1 MSAKKPVEKT
11 PAKETEK
18 TVKPVEKKEDK
29 PKEKEQPKQKKTEI
43 KPKTDKK
50 PAEKKTKSAQKKTTS
65 KKKEKQPLKPIIAKI
80 TVNIGVGEAGEKLS
94 KAEQVLQSLT
104 GQQPIQTISKTT
116 NKDWA
121 LRKMMAIGCK
131 VTLRKKTADKFLIE
145 ALKTREN
152 KIADY
157 SFDDQGNFSFGIPDH
172 TLFEGQKYDPNIG
185 IFGMD
190 ICVTMKKL
198 GYRIKHRRVDRRKIP
213 HRHQVTKKETS
224 EFIAETFNVEVV
236 S

>member
-1 MSAKKPVEKT
+1 MKA
-11 PAKETEK
+11 K
-18 TVKPVEKKEDK
+18 TVKKPIKKPTK
-29 PKEKEQPKQKKTEI
+29 KKTQKKQNPTI
-43 KPKTDKK
+43 
-50 PAEKKTKSAQKKTTS
+50 
-65 KKKEKQPLKPIIAKI
+65 QPHIGKI

-94 KAEQVLQSLT
+94 KAQQVLKSLT
-104 GQQPIQTISKTT
+104 GQKPIQTISKTT
-116 NKDWA
+116 NKDWG

-131 VTLRKKTADKFLIE
+131 VTLRNKKAEAFLIE

-157 SFDDQGNFSFGIPDH
+157 SFDDQGNLSFGVPDH

-190 ICVTMKKL
+190 ICVTIEKP
-198 GYRIKHRRVDRRKIP
+198 GYRIKHRRVDGRKIP
-213 HRHQVTKKETS
+213 KKHKPTKKETS
-224 EFIAETFNVEVV
+224 EYLSKMFNVEVV

>member
-1 MSAKKPVEKT
+1 MSSKKSIKKT
-11 PAKETEK
+11 SRK
-18 TVKPVEKKEDK
+18 
-29 PKEKEQPKQKKTEI
+29 KQKLSI
-43 KPKTDKK
+43 KPR
-50 PAEKKTKSAQKKTTS
+50 
-65 KKKEKQPLKPIIAKI
+65 IAKI
-80 TVNIGVGEAGEKLS
+80 TVNIGVGEAGEKLV

-104 GQQPIQTISKTT
+104 GQKPIQTISKTT
-116 NKDWA
+116 NKDWG

-131 VTLRKKTADKFLIE
+131 VTLRKKSADNFLIE

-190 ICVTMKKL
+190 VCVTMEKP

-213 HRHQVTKKETS
+213 YRHKVDREEVSK
-224 EFIAETFNVEVV
+224 FITETFNVEVV